1 MILRPLAPA
10 SLLLLR
16 HIHATHT
23 RTHGKAGEHA
33 RAAHLSHDYFHN
45 LPLLGGHRFCRHRC
59 RRRQRRH
66 RPHRTV
72 VIAKTVLHK
81 RAHDKSRSP
90 GPPGSFLL
98 ALRCTVAVASFMLGQ
113 VGV

>member
-45 LPLLGGHRFCRHRC
+45 LLGGHRFC
-59 RRRQRRH
+59 RQRRH

-90 GPPGSFLL
+90 GPPDSFLL